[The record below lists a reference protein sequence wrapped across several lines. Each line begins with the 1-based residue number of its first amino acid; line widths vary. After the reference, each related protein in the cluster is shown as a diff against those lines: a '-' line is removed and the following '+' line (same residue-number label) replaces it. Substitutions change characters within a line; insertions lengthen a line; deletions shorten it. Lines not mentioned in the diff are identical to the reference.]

1 MDRKEGVSSFIAQ
14 LCLFFLRILNE
25 KMTKAMPPHM
35 LLHIIHHFV

>member
-14 LCLFFLRILNE
+14 LCLFFLKILNE
-25 KMTKAMPPHM
+25 KMAKAMPPHM